1 MEDER
6 ERVRSAADSQGRA
19 PGVDE
24 VGHGRLGL
32 KVKTKHSR
40 PTGVTWQ
47 GKKVGLEKGS
57 LPLSRGMNQKPART
71 DIIVLKQLLNFIPRS
86 VLNQTARKT
95 GVDTKARTFSVLSH
109 LASMLFAQLSH
120 AISLNDVCDW
130 LRLKAAALSR
140 LQIVPPSRNTLS
152 HANKVRSADF
162 SETLFWSVLAHLQH
176 IQPGFASGKKGKGLL
191 RRFKVR

>member
-1 MEDER
+1 
-6 ERVRSAADSQGRA
+6 
-19 PGVDE
+19 
-24 VGHGRLGL
+24 
-32 KVKTKHSR
+32 
-40 PTGVTWQ
+40 
-47 GKKVGLEKGS
+47 
-57 LPLSRGMNQKPART
+57 MNQKPART

-162 SETLFWSVLAHLQH
+162 IETLFWSVLAHLQN
-176 IQPGFASGKKGKGLL
+176 IQPGFARAKKARASCTVSRSGFTPSIPL
-191 RRFKVR
+191 